1 MRNSTPPRSR
11 APPRLCT
18 IAGALPSKATPSSS
32 CATSFFTSTQLT
44 RASDCHT
51 VNSILL
57 LPPLGCSPVPL
68 SLCSCRSQFPFGAVV
83 DHGLPFKSFL
93 FVFYVIFSV
102 GLFDLTSTDGPVNT
116 VIYIHKCHIYFTP
129 PYHFTFKTLY
139 LRFPLPPLL
148 PSCHRLFSFS
158 HPSLLLNSF
167 HCLSPFLFRSRFELL
182 PALPHACHE

>member
-44 RASDCHT
+44 HASDCHT

-57 LPPLGCSPVPL
+57 LPPLGRSPVPL

-83 DHGLPFKSFL
+83 DHGLSFNSFL

-102 GLFDLTSTDGPVNT
+102 GLFDLTSTDGPANT

-139 LRFPLPPLL
+139 LRFPLPPSSLKL
-148 PSCHRLFSFS
+148 PSSLLLSPSLSPLEFVSLPQPVSFSFS
-158 HPSLLLNSF
+158 FRIAPRPPS
-167 HCLSPFLFRSRFELL
+167 RL
-182 PALPHACHE
+182 P